1 MVPLAESYYGENWAS
16 LTSPVHGADLPKE
29 TAGRAGFA
37 EHCGR
42 VRRTPGLKNESM
54 WYRIRYRIHGKWY
67 RILPFLEFLEIL
79 PAQNKSR
86 KPLLVNGF

>member
-42 VRRTPGLKNESM
+42 VRRMPGLKNE
-54 WYRIRYRIHGKWY
+54 
-67 RILPFLEFLEIL
+67 
-79 PAQNKSR
+79 
-86 KPLLVNGF
+86 